1 MRFGAL
7 LVPHGLRVLSWF
19 SAQLSLNIELECF
32 IWLIEYSLC
41 TKTGSHKTLK
51 TYECISKK
59 ARLKIF
65 PHFSGFFFFLVYS
78 IPIIYPSIHHLS
90 SVYLSIVYPSVI
102 YYVSSMNQSV
112 NQSTYLL
119 HVCLS
124 VCPFVRPPIHLSGDN
139 GSDLVYREGVQSHPG
154 GRPQLPRAAGCT
166 LASTAAPAVRS
177 AE

>member
-65 PHFSGFFFFLVYS
+65 PHFSGFFFFSVFNTYHLS
-78 IPIIYPSIHHLS
+78 IHPSSVIRLSIYRISFRHLLCIIYE
-90 SVYLSIVYPSVI
+90 
-102 YYVSSMNQSV
+102 SV
-112 NQSTYLL
+112 NQSVYLPIT
-119 HVCLS
+119 CLS
-124 VCPFVRPPIHLSGDN
+124 VCVSLRPST
-139 GSDLVYREGVQSHPG
+139 HP
-154 GRPQLPRAAGCT
+154 
-166 LASTAAPAVRS
+166 SIW
-177 AE
+177 